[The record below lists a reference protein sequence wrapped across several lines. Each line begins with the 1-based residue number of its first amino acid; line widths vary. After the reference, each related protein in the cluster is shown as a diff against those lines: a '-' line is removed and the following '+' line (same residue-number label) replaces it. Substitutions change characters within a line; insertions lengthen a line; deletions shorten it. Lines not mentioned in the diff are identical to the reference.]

1 MLSHFSFSPKSKK
14 IKNKILEASC
24 CSFISHFLLVCV
36 GRFGRETVEV
46 VLGHVHSHQQRVR
59 HNRRGK
65 HSEKGKGSDLVMW
78 RISYIN
84 HVTKTWTHIQ
94 EEGTTRT
101 KPHPSPILTVVPQKH
116 SAIDLKQCTYRSSI
130 TKFVFSVYTHTVF
143 LPLKWFASHFWEWPV
158 KNYFLFRQQPLP
170 DSSVQICFFFFY
182 FCIFYSPKFC

>member
-24 CSFISHFLLVCV
+24 CSFISHFLLVCI
-36 GRFGRETVEV
+36 GRFGRETVVV

-59 HNRRGK
+59 HNRRGSTVK
-65 HSEKGKGSDLVMW
+65 KVRARIWSCDG
-78 RISYIN
+78 ISYIN

-143 LPLKWFASHFWEWPV
+143 LPLK
-158 KNYFLFRQQPLP
+158 
-170 DSSVQICFFFFY
+170 
-182 FCIFYSPKFC
+182 